1 MIEMAM
7 EGEVVALAP
16 GRLHALVN
24 TFSLDGRVTA
34 YAPDARGVASANS
47 YVFVEGDRALLVES
61 GFSVHE
67 RSLLAQLDAVLDPS
81 TSLALLPPRLGEFDG
96 VSNTRPIVDHR
107 AVDVLYGPMLNSTHW
122 VDFRPEHRPA
132 GSPVGDGRIERV
144 ECRMLGNPDVI
155 ELGRDRRLD
164 VFHPPLR
171 LLVTHWIYDEVTRT
185 LFTSDAFTHMRPSD
199 DRGPWVVDSTRDV
212 ISREALRAHLLATKF
227 WWLRGARTE
236 PIRRG
241 LAAIFEDRDIEVLA
255 PSFGCI
261 LAGRAVVRQHH
272 ELLQGVLEE
281 LAQEPPVV
289 GLPEAGCSRVADQ

>member
-1 MIEMAM
+1 
-7 EGEVVALAP
+7 
-16 GRLHALVN
+16 
-24 TFSLDGRVTA
+24 
-34 YAPDARGVASANS
+34 
-47 YVFVEGDRALLVES
+47 LLVES
-61 GFSVHE
+61 GFSAHE

-81 TSLALLPPRLGEFDG
+81 TRLALLPPRLGEFDG

-107 AVDVLYGPMLNSTHW
+107 TVDVLYGPMLNSTRW

-132 GSPVGDGRIERV
+132 GSPVGDGRMEEV
-144 ECRMLGNPDVI
+144 EFRMLGNPDVI

-171 LLVTHWIYDEVTRT
+171 LLVTHWIYDGATRT
-185 LFTSDAFTHMRPSD
+185 LFTSDAFTHMRRSD

-212 ISREALRAHLLATKF
+212 ISGQALRAHLLATKF

-241 LAAIFEDRDIEVLA
+241 LAAIFEDRDVEVLA

-261 LAGRAVVRQHH
+261 LVGRAVVRQHY
-272 ELLQGVLEE
+272 ELLQTVLEE
-281 LAQEPPVV
+281 LAQEPPIV
-289 GLPEAGCSRVADQ
+289 GLPSAGCPPVAEE